1 MSATMYAVVRNG
13 GRQFVAR
20 EGEVL
25 ELERIV
31 GKKPGETVDFNEVLL
46 YSKGE
51 GDVRVG
57 APLVSG
63 ASVRGKILKEFRG
76 DKIDVVKFRRR
87 EDSMT
92 KKGHRQT
99 LIQVKIEKINA

>member
-1 MSATMYAVVRNG
+1 MYAIVRNG
-13 GRQFVAR
+13 GRQFTAR

-25 ELERIV
+25 ELERIAD
-31 GKKPGETVDFNEVLL
+31 KKPGETVDFNEVLL
-46 YSKGE
+46 LSKGE

-76 DKIDVVKFRRR
+76 EKIDVVKFRRR

-99 LIQVKIEKINA
+99 LIKVKIEKING

>member
-1 MSATMYAVVRNG
+1 MYAIVRNG
-13 GRQFVAR
+13 GRQFTAR

-31 GKKPGETVDFNEVLL
+31 DKKPGDAIDFNEVLL
-46 YSKGE
+46 VSKGE

-76 DKIDVVKFRRR
+76 EKIDVVKFRRR

-99 LIQVKIEKINA
+99 LIQVKIEKING

>member
-1 MSATMYAVVRNG
+1 MYAIVRNG
-13 GRQFVAR
+13 GRQFTAR

-25 ELERIV
+25 ELERIAD
-31 GKKPGETVDFNEVLL
+31 KKPGDTVDFNDVLL
-46 YSKGE
+46 FSKGE

-57 APLVSG
+57 APLVAG
-63 ASVRGKILKEFRG
+63 VSVRGKILKEFRG
-76 DKIDVVKFRRR
+76 EKIDVVKFRRR

-99 LIQVKIEKINA
+99 LIKVKIDKING

>member
-1 MSATMYAVVRNG
+1 MYAIIRSG
-13 GRQFVAR
+13 GKQYTAR
-20 EGEVL
+20 EGETL

-31 GKKPGETVDFNEVLL
+31 DKKPGDAVEFTDVLL
-46 YSKGE
+46 LAKGE
-51 GDVRVG
+51 SDVRVG

-63 ASVRGKILKEFRG
+63 ASVRGTVVKEFRG
-76 DKIDVVKFRRR
+76 KKIDVVKFRRR

-99 LIQVKIEKINA
+99 IMRVKIDKISHG